1 MMAAFFRV
9 QERKTHQ
16 INTKLPLLKFCLG
29 MSKNNFQ
36 LVD

>member
-1 MMAAFFRV
+1 M
-9 QERKTHQ
+9 HQ